1 MATKNP
7 IARLSRPYSSQTSYS
22 ELPVDKNH
30 AGIGGRNA
38 FLENFGAELT
48 EAAYAVMLPQ
58 GPVANWLDLELKLW
72 KVLQETVRKW
82 DQEWPS
88 AGVMLVPSCK
98 LQNE

>member
-1 MATKNP
+1 MPTQNP
-7 IARLSRPYSSQTSYS
+7 IARLSGSYSSRTRYS
-22 ELPVDKNH
+22 EPPVDKNH
-30 AGIGGRNA
+30 SDIGNRDA

-88 AGVMLVPSCK
+88 AGVMLVPLCK